1 MGRIKNEIDGAFFS
15 YSSRYDD
22 GIEITRTLAVPK
34 LTLRLS
40 GLVLGSPFPLLLSPL
55 KLLGV
60 GIPIRE

>member
-1 MGRIKNEIDGAFFS
+1 MGRIKNEIDGAFFY

-40 GLVLGSPFPLLLSPL
+40 GIVLGSPCPRLCSKLLSL
-55 KLLGV
+55 
-60 GIPIRE
+60 R